1 MRSALLWNAGNTSC
15 NCLSYN
21 LQPLYKGQLQRLL
34 LNLCAHRDSRKS
46 LVQILVDMLMLDLQG
61 SSKKSIDGTEP
72 PFRLYG
78 CHANIT
84 YSRPQSSDGNLVFTF
99 FCFFG
104 KCLIFSA

>member
-1 MRSALLWNAGNTSC
+1 MRSALLCNTDVIV
-15 NCLSYN
+15 SYN

-46 LVQILVDMLMLDLQG
+46 LIQILVDMLMLDLQG
-61 SSKKSIDGTEP
+61 SSKKSVDGTEP

-84 YSRPQSSDGNLVFTF
+84 YSRPQSSDGNLVFHLSLV
-99 FCFFG
+99 FFG
-104 KCLIFSA
+104 NCLTFSA